1 MSKLDFGDPARTRE
15 TGPATDPCGMPAEN
29 LDAVHRLALD
39 LRKEEPR
46 SAHEQLGGFELAARA
61 LDKCRA
67 TLAGTNGD
75 YEFNCPLDQR
85 FFTASKIDAQEF
97 RAFVATGASDGEVG
111 KWITEHA
118 QS

>member
-1 MSKLDFGDPARTRE
+1 
-15 TGPATDPCGMPAEN
+15 MPQEN
-29 LDAVHRLALD
+29 LDAVRRLAKD
-39 LRKEEPR
+39 LRADKPR

-85 FFTASKIDAQEF
+85 FFAQTGLNAQEF
-97 RAFVATGASDGEVG
+97 RAFVATGATDDEVAQ
-111 KWITEHA
+111 WITEKA
-118 QS
+118 KPEA

>member
-1 MSKLDFGDPARTRE
+1 
-15 TGPATDPCGMPAEN
+15 MPQED
-29 LDAVHRLALD
+29 LDAVRRLAKD
-39 LRKEEPR
+39 LREGEPR

-85 FFTASKIDAQEF
+85 FFAQTGLDAEEF
-97 RAFVATGASDGEVG
+97 RQVVASGATDDQVAQ
-111 KWITEHA
+111 WITEKA
-118 QS
+118 KPKA

>member
-1 MSKLDFGDPARTRE
+1 
-15 TGPATDPCGMPAEN
+15 MPEN
-29 LDAVHRLALD
+29 IDAVRRLAKD
-39 LRKEEPR
+39 LQSEEPR
-46 SAHEQLGGFELAARA
+46 SAHEKLGGFELAARA

-85 FFTASKIDAQEF
+85 FFKSSGIDPEAF
-97 RAFVATGASDGEVG
+97 RAYVASGASDEAVG

-118 QS
+118 RG